1 MIDLIAH
8 QMHDDFGHTAGLAVA
23 RTLEDD
29 VFHLAAA
36 QVLNP
41 LLAQNPGDR
50 VGDVALTAAV
60 RADDGGYSVSCED
73 YFGVVGEGFEA
84 GDFQA
89 LEFEH

>member
-1 MIDLIAH
+1 MPL
-8 QMHDDFGHTAGLAVA
+8 GWTVA
-23 RTLEDD
+23 RALEDD

-36 QVLNP
+36 QVFNP
-41 LLAQNPGDR
+41 LLAQNPGNR
-50 VGDVALTAAV
+50 VGDVALAAAV